1 MTVFEPGSADYDQR
15 TRDSFARQQALR
27 LIGAEM
33 TRVQPGEVE
42 IVLDHHP
49 EITQQH
55 GFIHAGMTATIA
67 DSAGGYAAFT
77 LFPPEASVLTAEYKI
92 NLIAPATGPRLVAV
106 GTVVK
111 PGRTLTTCEVT
122 VYNEA
127 PDGTRKPCAK
137 LLQTLARVGARS
149 DIAEAG

>member
-1 MTVFEPGSADYDQR
+1 MTAFEPGSPDYERR
-15 TRDSFARQQALR
+15 TRDSFARQRALR

-33 TRVQPGEVE
+33 TRVAPGEVE
-42 IVLDHHP
+42 IVLDHHD

-67 DSAGGYAAFT
+67 DSAGGYAAYT

-92 NLIAPATGPRLVAV
+92 NLLAPATGPRLVAV

-111 PGRTLTTCEVT
+111 AGRTLTTCEVT

-127 PDGTRKPCAK
+127 ADGSRKPCAK
-137 LLQTLARVGARS
+137 LLQTLARVTERS
-149 DIAEAG
+149 DIAQAG